1 MASTI
6 SYFFLPEDEL
16 AFLRALEPHRLE
28 VFPEVFDGKYRPFV
42 AGAETAAQVTA
53 DAYYLALT
61 AAGEPVG
68 RQIRRGPHA
77 GLLEID
83 EIASPVLHYER
94 SLFDADGELRSG
106 RIWTELEVVGDRQ
119 KRLAKPDLMRSVFE
133 DIRGWFKKRCH
144 RSKPNGF
151 FVGRAAARRAT
162 GEGLLLR
169 EAGRKGEHVVPYR

>member
-6 SYFFLPEDEL
+6 SYFLLPEDEL
-16 AFLRALEPHRLE
+16 TFLRALEPHRLE
-28 VFPEVFDGKYRPFV
+28 VYPEVFDASYRPFA
-42 AGAETAAQVTA
+42 AGAETAERLSA

-61 AAGEPVG
+61 AAGEAVG

-94 SLFDADGELRSG
+94 SLFDAEGELRSG
-106 RIWTELEVVGDRQ
+106 RLWTELEVVGDRQ
-119 KRLAKPDLMRSVFE
+119 KRLHKPDLMRSVFE
-133 DIRGWFKKRCH
+133 DIRDWFKKRCH

-151 FVGRAAARRAT
+151 FVGRAAARRVT
-162 GEGLLLR
+162 SEGLQLR
-169 EAGRKGEHVVPYR
+169 EAGRKGERVVPYK

>member
-1 MASTI
+1 MGSTVF
-6 SYFFLPEDEL
+6 YFFLPEDEL
-16 AFLRALEPHRLE
+16 ALFRALEPHKLD
-28 VFPEVFDGKYRPFV
+28 VYPEAFDASYRPFL
-42 AGAETAAQVTA
+42 ANAQTVKELTA

-94 SLFDADGELRSG
+94 SLFDAGGELRSG
-106 RIWTELEVVGDRQ
+106 RLWTEVEVVGDRQ
-119 KRLAKPDLMRSVFE
+119 KRLTKPDLMRSVF
-133 DIRGWFKKRCH
+133 DDLRDWLKKRCH

-162 GEGLLLR
+162 SEGLRLR
-169 EAGRKGEHVVPYR
+169 EAGRKGELVVPYK